1 MADWKGRG
9 GGRSGSQPT
18 LENSTSAQGDP
29 GASPSDWAGRGGG
42 RHRPQPSLENSGSY
56 LADGDSG
63 AAPTGWK
70 GRGGGRHRPQPKIK
84 SATLMHIQRA
94 SANMAAS
101 AMASLGTQLGMGFAA
116 RALEDPV
123 GGYVFSLEINGV
135 ELAHFQDCSGIKSS
149 TEIYEIKE
157 GGVNHSTYKL
167 PGQST
172 WDNLVLSYGVTSD
185 SSMLALRE
193 LILNDNYD
201 TASELKYNAVK
212 LGGSLSNALS
222 SMMKKGSTSSQPKRF
237 NGSIVIRNNKFQE
250 MVRYNF
256 QDAWVVSWEG
266 PKMDSSNSA
275 LAISKI
281 EIAHHGLAVV
291 RDGLMVTGWV

>member
-9 GGRSGSQPT
+9 GGRPGNQPK
-18 LENSTSAQGDP
+18 LEDSTAAQGDE
-29 GASPSDWAGRGGG
+29 GASPSGWAGRGSG
-42 RHRPQPSLENSGSY
+42 RHRPQPALENSGTY
-56 LADGDSG
+56 LADGDEG

-94 SANMAAS
+94 GVNMAQA
-101 AMASLGTQLGMGFAA
+101 AMASLGSQLGMGFAA

-135 ELAHFQDCSGIKSS
+135 ELAHFQDCSGMKSS
-149 TEIYEIKE
+149 TEVFEIKE
-157 GGVNHSTYKL
+157 GGVNHATHKI

-201 TASELKYNAVK
+201 EKSELKFSSVK
-212 LGGSLSNALS
+212 LGGTVSNAISGL
-222 SMMKKGSTSSQPKRF
+222 MKKGGSSSQPKRF

-266 PKMDSSNSA
+266 PKVDSTNSA

-281 EIAHHGLAVV
+281 EIAHHGLSVV
-291 RDGLMVTGWV
+291 RDGLMVTGWI